1 MYNNSYN
8 SFREMNSTD
17 NDFNKNTPTPYDD
30 AFRTMMNDCVRLL
43 IPVINE
49 VFGKNYSGNEKI
61 IFRPNEHFINQQDG
75 MEQKRITDSSFS
87 IISKDNSED
96 KFILECQS
104 TDDDTLLI
112 RIFEYITQEALDSG
126 SITKYKLTV
135 TIPNAAVFFLRSK
148 KSTPNSM
155 NIVINTPGGS
165 VSFNV
170 PVMKVQSYSLEQI
183 FDKNL
188 LFLLPFYIFNL
199 EKNFPQYEASEEALK
214 SLKKV
219 YVDFMDRLEREVTE
233 GHISAYYRRTIL
245 DMSKKVLEN
254 IAAKYKNVQKGVN
267 DIMGGKVLEH
277 EGKTILNEGIAIGEA
292 LGEERGRREEK
303 FDTAR
308 RLRNAGMSDTQIH
321 QFTDLPL
328 DDLRLI

>member
-1 MYNNSYN
+1 
-8 SFREMNSTD
+8 MNSTE

-30 AFRTMMNDCVRLL
+30 AFRTMMNDCVKLL

-49 VFGKNYSGNEKI
+49 VFGKHYSGNERI

-75 MEQKRITDSSFS
+75 LEQKRITDSSFS
-87 IISKDNSED
+87 IISDDNSED

-126 SITKYKLTV
+126 LITKYKLTV
-135 TIPNAAVFFLRSK
+135 TIPHAAVLFLRSK

-165 VSFNV
+165 VSFDV

-199 EKNFPQYEASEEALK
+199 EKNFPQYERNEAALQ
-214 SLKKV
+214 SLKNV
-219 YVDFMDRLEREVTE
+219 YSDFMLRLENAVDE
-233 GHISAYYRRTIL
+233 GRISAYYRRTIL

-254 IAAKYKNVQKGVN
+254 IAAKYHNIQKEVN
-267 DIMGGKVLEH
+267 NIMGGQILEH
-277 EGKTILNEGIAIGEA
+277 EGKTIYNAGIKEGIAIGQ
-292 LGEERGRREEK
+292 REEK

-308 RLRNAGMSDTQIH
+308 RLRAMGLSDNDIQQATNLS
-321 QFTDLPL
+321 F
-328 DDLRLI
+328 DDIRIL

>member
-1 MYNNSYN
+1 MKKK
-8 SFREMNSTD
+8 STA
-17 NDFNKNTPTPYDD
+17 YDD
-30 AFRTMMNDCVRLL
+30 VYRTMINDCITLL
-43 IPVINE
+43 IPLVNE
-49 VFGKNYSGNEKI
+49 VFGKHYTGSEKI
-61 IFRPNEHFINQQDG
+61 VFRPNEHFINQQDG
-75 MEQKRITDSSFS
+75 NEQKRITDSSFS
-87 IISKDNSED
+87 IISNNNSED

-126 SITKYKLTV
+126 TINNYQLTV
-135 TIPNAAVFFLRSK
+135 TIPHAAVLFLRSK
-148 KSTPNSM
+148 KSTPNFM
-155 NIVINTPGGS
+155 NILINTPGGA
-165 VSFNV
+165 VSFDV

-199 EKNFPQYEASEEALK
+199 EKDFPQCEASEEALE

-219 YVDFMDRLEREVTE
+219 YVDFMDRLERAVKE

-254 IAAKYKNVQKGVN
+254 IAAKYQNVQKGVN

-277 EGKTILNEGIAIGEA
+277 EGKTIFNAGVAE
-292 LGEERGRREEK
+292 GRREANL
-303 FDTAR
+303 DTAR
-308 RLRNAGMSDTQIH
+308 RLREMGMNDNDILRATNIP
-321 QFTDLPL
+321 F
-328 DDLRLI
+328 DDLQLL